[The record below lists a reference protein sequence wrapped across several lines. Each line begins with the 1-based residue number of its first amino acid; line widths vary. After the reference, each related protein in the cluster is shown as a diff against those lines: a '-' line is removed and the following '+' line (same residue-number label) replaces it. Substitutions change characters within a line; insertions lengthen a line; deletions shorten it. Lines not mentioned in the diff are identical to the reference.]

1 MYRKILVAVDN
12 TKADD
17 SLLPHITRLA
27 KMLDSKILLVHVAN
41 GWAARNFEQLQLT
54 ESEEMKADK
63 AYLEKVAAR
72 LREQGVQV
80 TCLLAMGNPP
90 DQILKAAGLEGCDLI
105 ALTTHGHRFRRGFD
119 LRQHHRKGAP
129 LFASPVA
136 YSPSDRFRGESF
148 VTRSTGI
155 ESPSAAPPAR

>member
-1 MYRKILVAVDN
+1 MYQKILVAVDN
-12 TKADD
+12 TKADE

-27 KMLDSKILLVHVAN
+27 KMLDSKILLVHVAD

-72 LREQGVQV
+72 LREQGLQV

-90 DQILKAAGLEGCDLI
+90 DQILKVAGLESCDLI
-105 ALTTHGHRFRRGFD
+105 ALATHGHRFLGD
-119 LRQHHRKGAP
+119 LIYGSTIEKVRHGSQVPLLVVRATDLGANP
-129 LFASPVA
+129 L
-136 YSPSDRFRGESF
+136 
-148 VTRSTGI
+148 
-155 ESPSAAPPAR
+155 

>member
-17 SLLPHITRLA
+17 SLLPHISRLA
-27 KMLDSKILLVHVAN
+27 KMLDSKILLVHVAD

-72 LREQGVQV
+72 LREQGLQV
-80 TCLLAMGNPP
+80 TCL
-90 DQILKAAGLEGCDLI
+90 D
-105 ALTTHGHRFRRGFD
+105 
-119 LRQHHRKGAP
+119 RKGAAW
-129 LFASPVA
+129 LGCPVA
-136 YSPSDRFRGESF
+136 CRLCDRFRGNCF
-148 VTRSTGI
+148 VTRSAGI
-155 ESPSAAPPAR
+155 ESPGGASAAR